1 MGEFAVRAIVSGVIV
16 AIVAIIARRYPAMGA
31 LIASLPLISILAMI
45 WLWRDTGNTELLA
58 GHVQATFF
66 FGHSQP
72 PHVSHYPRH
81 VASGDKFLGFSV
93 CRHIGDDNPL
103 SRDNSDCGSFRHQAM
118 STQ

>member
-45 WLWRDTGNTELLA
+45 WLWRDTGDIELLA

-66 FGHSQP
+66 YVIPSLPMFLIIPLMLRQGINFWASLSAGILVTILLYVATIPIAARFGI
-72 PHVSHYPRH
+72 
-81 VASGDKFLGFSV
+81 KL
-93 CRHIGDDNPL
+93 
-103 SRDNSDCGSFRHQAM
+103 
-118 STQ
+118 